1 MSQWIKCSE
10 WLPNCGETIV
20 VSKQGSMPF
29 VAELDTFEDFD
40 GFRTDC
46 QLGWFDRD
54 GYLLADVDEYD
65 VWMPLP
71 SRRRWCGF
79 IPIGVR

>member
-10 WLPNCGETIV
+10 RLPNFGETIV
-20 VSKQGSMPF
+20 VSKKASMPF
-29 VAELDTFEDFD
+29 VAELGTFEDFD
-40 GFRTDC
+40 GFQTDC
-46 QLGWFDRD
+46 QPGWFDRY

-71 SRRRWCGF
+71 SRRRW
-79 IPIGVR
+79 